1 LGSTLVS
8 VYVAHLSP
16 GALPAAVAPTVRQGV
31 FKGVAVTHALNSPVL
46 LALVRSAFVH
56 GMDDALVVSV
66 GFAAAGVL
74 LALLFLPSR
83 FGTGPQKGRYP
94 MNGLPPEV
102 RPAAGLRERKKAK
115 TRSAIQHEALRLF
128 RQQGYDATTVEQIA
142 EAAEVSASRLFR
154 YFASKEGLVLSDDYD
169 PLIIEACRSQA
180 AELGLVETIRHGLR
194 SVFESLDDEELS
206 DMWDRA
212 ELALSV
218 PDLRAAML
226 DQFAQVIRQL
236 TDVVAER
243 AGRAGDD
250 FAASTLAGVMIS
262 AAFYW
267 VEHPGTD
274 LIVLLDEALMQL
286 ASGLAL

>member
-1 LGSTLVS
+1 
-8 VYVAHLSP
+8 
-16 GALPAAVAPTVRQGV
+16 
-31 FKGVAVTHALNSPVL
+31 
-46 LALVRSAFVH
+46 
-56 GMDDALVVSV
+56 
-66 GFAAAGVL
+66 
-74 LALLFLPSR
+74 
-83 FGTGPQKGRYP
+83 
-94 MNGLPPEV
+94 MNGLSPEV

-115 TRSAIQHEALRLF
+115 TRSAIQHEALRLL

-142 EAAEVSASRLFR
+142 EAAEVSASTLFR
-154 YFASKEGLVLSDDYD
+154 YFASKEDLVLSDDYD
-169 PLIIEACRSQA
+169 PLIIEACRSQP
-180 AELGLVETIRHGLR
+180 AELGLVEAIRHGLR

-250 FAASTLAGVMIS
+250 FAASTLAGAIVGVMIS